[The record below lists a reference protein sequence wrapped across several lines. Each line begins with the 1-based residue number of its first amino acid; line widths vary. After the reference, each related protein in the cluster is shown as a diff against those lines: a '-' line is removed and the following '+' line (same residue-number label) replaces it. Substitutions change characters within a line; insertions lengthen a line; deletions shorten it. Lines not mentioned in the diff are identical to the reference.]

1 MYKRPNKKSSKRS
14 NKKSSKRSNKKLSK
28 RILEISLKTARYY
41 GDKFDLNWDLI
52 PLKWWKYGLEVEL
65 EHGTKLSKITNI
77 TRDNIEI
84 TAKIALAH
92 LIEYPDYYQRL
103 KEMENEAEKY
113 WKRKKFNVFK
123 V

>member
-1 MYKRPNKKSSKRS
+1 MYKRS
-14 NKKSSKRSNKKLSK
+14 NKKSSKRSNKQSSK
-28 RILEISLKTARYY
+28 RILKISLKTARYY

-65 EHGTKLSKITNI
+65 EHGTKLSKITNV